1 MAQALPDQA
10 RRRRVERNGIIP
22 EKSMGPCPAS
32 YRASGLLGNNLNAM
46 REAMP
51 CVADRVIV

>member
-1 MAQALPDQA
+1 MPDQA
-10 RRRRVERNGIIP
+10 RRRRVERSGIIP
-22 EKSMGPCPAS
+22 AKAMGPCPAS
-32 YRASGLLGNNLNAM
+32 YRASDMSGDIFNAM